1 MLRKVIPLIVL
12 VLILSLAC
20 NRSVGNTPLPSAV
33 PAVTDVTSA
42 TGEALATIPPTATAI
57 PLAMASPSATFTVAA
72 PTVTPPPA
80 PTPTEQPCLLDMEAV
95 DVTIMDGTQ
104 INVNTPF
111 LKTWRVTNSGTCNW
125 TADYKLVF
133 TNGDKMGG
141 LSPVKFGVPVGP
153 GKQLDV
159 SVDLVAPGEVG
170 PHIGYWQVQ
179 QPDGNPVGLLWVEI
193 QSIQPPAQQ
202 PPANEPPPQAV
213 IPDWP
218 TLRKGDSGIEVT
230 TLQYLL
236 SHYGYPVTSDGV
248 FGYKTADAVAKFQ
261 SDKGLTADSIV
272 GGKTWAKLI
281 EGVTLKKGS
290 SGEAVKGLQTL
301 LKTKFGKS
309 LTIDGVFGSATANAV
324 VEFQQSYN
332 LEADG
337 IVGAK
342 TWQSMIGD

>member
-1 MLRKVIPLIVL
+1 MLRKIIPLIVL

-20 NRSVGNTPLPSAV
+20 NRSLGNTPLPSAV
-33 PAVTDVTSA
+33 PAATDVSKA
-42 TGEALATIPPTATAI
+42 TGEALAPTPPTATAI
-57 PLAMASPSATFTVAA
+57 PLVMASPSSTFTVAA
-72 PTVTPPPA
+72 PTLPPPPA
-80 PTPTEQPCLLDMEAV
+80 PTQTEQPCQLDMEAV

-133 TNGDKMGG
+133 TNGEKMGG
-141 LSPVKFGVPVGP
+141 LSPIQFGVPVNP

-202 PPANEPPPQAV
+202 PPQAV

-236 SHYGYPVTSDGV
+236 SHYGYPVTADGV
-248 FGYKTADAVAKFQ
+248 FGNKTADAVVKFQ
-261 SDKGLTADSIV
+261 SDKGLTADGIV

-309 LTIDGVFGSATANAV
+309 LTIDGVFGNATVNAV

-332 LEADG
+332 LEPDG